1 MRQMMTAM
9 TGALLLAV
17 SPVAAQPAMRHVAT
31 VVAATWEDGSLL
43 LRADAD
49 FSILV
54 IGAETVVRDVSGRV
68 AKLGHLRP
76 GDRVEYSNER
86 WAGMAIASDVRVV
99 TAAAAAR
106 GR

>member
-9 TGALLLAV
+9 TAALMLLA

-43 LRADAD
+43 LRTDAD
-49 FSILV
+49 FSVLV
-54 IGAETVVRDVSGRV
+54 IRSETLVRDVRGRV
-68 AKLGHLRP
+68 AKLEHLRP

-86 WAGMAIASDVRVV
+86 WAGMAFASHVRVV
-99 TAAAAAR
+99 ATSAAR
-106 GR
+106 AR